1 MNMKQ
6 KELHEKAIRLIEGG
20 LAEVDNLWVRA
31 IKVPEGFNPCYECN
45 MDCLC
50 KGDIA
55 ELCNELSWL
64 DKYQYLLKLA

>member
-1 MNMKQ
+1 MKY

-20 LAEVDNLWVRA
+20 VVEVDNLVVRA
-31 IKVPEGFNPCYECN
+31 VKANVEYDPCKECE

-55 ELCNELSWL
+55 KLCDELSWF
-64 DKYQYLLKLA
+64 DGNQYFLKLA

>member
-1 MNMKQ
+1 MKQ

-20 LAEVDNLWVRA
+20 HVKVDGLYVRA
-31 IKVPEGFNPCYECN
+31 VKVPDGFDACNECN

-50 KGDIA
+50 KGDMA
-55 ELCNELSWL
+55 ELCNHLSWF

>member
-1 MNMKQ
+1 MKQ

-20 LAEVDNLWVRA
+20 CVEVDGLVVRA
-31 IKVPEGFNPCYECN
+31 IKVPFGFDACNECD

-55 ELCNELSWL
+55 DLCSEIDWIYDSR
-64 DKYQYLLKLA
+64 YLLKLA